1 MHNIL
6 QNHPLHVS
14 HPPKLSSPTPP
25 LAQHTPPSSTISQ
38 SLLRYHSIHHNTDPH
53 HANVYNSSSSHLH
66 SSARYMTFYF
76 APVFKY
82 IFLYVLICLLLIAGF
97 WTNMVGGNWL
107 SRRGKG
113 RSRTAGEADQQQAAQ
128 QDNLVQKQVAPQVDD
143 DQQQDDDDQQ
153 QDVSGSGGSSSRSI
167 YLRGPVSLPQ
177 RPILRDRRP
186 LIRPDGE
193 RYVTLCSSFLFI
205 LCVQNHNIN

>member
-1 MHNIL
+1 
-6 QNHPLHVS
+6 
-14 HPPKLSSPTPP
+14 
-25 LAQHTPPSSTISQ
+25 
-38 SLLRYHSIHHNTDPH
+38 
-53 HANVYNSSSSHLH
+53 
-66 SSARYMTFYF
+66 MTFYF

-82 IFLYVLICLLLIAGF
+82 IFLYVLICLLLIADF

-107 SRRGKG
+107 RRRRGR
-113 RSRTAGEADQQQAAQ
+113 RSRTADEAEQAAPQDDLVQQQAAP
-128 QDNLVQKQVAPQVDD
+128 QDDD

-153 QDVSGSGGSSSRSI
+153 QDASGSGDSSSRSI

-177 RPILRDRRP
+177 RPILRDRRS
-186 LIRPDGE
+186 LIWPEGE

>member
-1 MHNIL
+1 
-6 QNHPLHVS
+6 
-14 HPPKLSSPTPP
+14 
-25 LAQHTPPSSTISQ
+25 
-38 SLLRYHSIHHNTDPH
+38 
-53 HANVYNSSSSHLH
+53 
-66 SSARYMTFYF
+66 MTFYF
-76 APVFKY
+76 AHVLKY

-107 SRRGKG
+107 RRRRGR
-113 RSRTAGEADQQQAAQ
+113 RSRTADDAEQAAQ
-128 QDNLVQKQVAPQVDD
+128 QHEAEQAA
-143 DQQQDDDDQQ
+143 QQQAVPQDDDDQQ
-153 QDVSGSGGSSSRSI
+153 QDASGSGGSSSRSI
-167 YLRGPVSLPQ
+167 YLQGPVSLPQ

>member
-1 MHNIL
+1 
-6 QNHPLHVS
+6 
-14 HPPKLSSPTPP
+14 
-25 LAQHTPPSSTISQ
+25 
-38 SLLRYHSIHHNTDPH
+38 
-53 HANVYNSSSSHLH
+53 
-66 SSARYMTFYF
+66 MTFYF

-82 IFLYVLICLLLIAGF
+82 IFLYVLICLLLIADF

-107 SRRGKG
+107 RRRRGR
-113 RSRTAGEADQQQAAQ
+113 RSRTADEAEQAVPQDDLVQQQAA
-128 QDNLVQKQVAPQVDD
+128 P
-143 DQQQDDDDQQ
+143 QDDDDQQ

-167 YLRGPVSLPQ
+167 YLRGPASLPQ

-186 LIRPDGE
+186 LIRSEGE

>member
-1 MHNIL
+1 
-6 QNHPLHVS
+6 
-14 HPPKLSSPTPP
+14 
-25 LAQHTPPSSTISQ
+25 
-38 SLLRYHSIHHNTDPH
+38 
-53 HANVYNSSSSHLH
+53 
-66 SSARYMTFYF
+66 MTFYF

-107 SRRGKG
+107 SRRRRERR
-113 RSRTAGEADQQQAAQ
+113 RSRTADEADQQQA
-128 QDNLVQKQVAPQVDD
+128 APQVDD

-153 QDVSGSGGSSSRSI
+153 QDASGSGGSSSRSI
-167 YLRGPVSLPQ
+167 YMRGPASLPP
-177 RPILRDRRP
+177 RPILRDRQP

-205 LCVQNHNIN
+205 LCVQNHNINLYFLFITWTGLGWF